1 MIANLNQPTRTTVTH
16 WRWARLWGI
25 ALLLA
30 LILRASHTTLAGGV
44 TPPLWDIA
52 LPAATCLDQSHPNC
66 HTSSPAIVDVNGDGR
81 LDIVVGT
88 NNGHVLA
95 VDPDGDVLWDRDIS
109 GAFGMSPG
117 THQVHASP
125 AVGDL
130 DGDGQMEVVVAAGA
144 LNSETCTQG
153 GVIVLNA
160 AGQTRP
166 GWPFLAADDVVDP
179 AGCTD
184 TIFSTPAMGDLDN
197 DGDLE
202 IVAGGFDKRLYA
214 WEHDGDLV
222 ANFPIDSHHLA
233 RLGWDILEGRLA
245 DTIWSSPALAD
256 LDGDGYLDIIIG
268 TDEGNFDDRWG
279 GDSGGWEC
287 PYELPPGWSPGYCG
301 GALYVVDLFGQSL
314 PGFPIY
320 IHEAIQ
326 SSPLVIDLDDDG
338 WLEIII
344 GTGTFYHQNSPD
356 HPTDEFRVY
365 AWTHTGDPVAGWEGG
380 RPTLAPVA
388 ASPAVGNL
396 VGDAGLEVVAADI
409 TGNFYAWHAN
419 GGGVVGFPMTPLTIF
434 GNRSNFN
441 VGKGL
446 VLADYDTIDSQME
459 ILGTIGWEVTVVDGD
474 GQQLTSPFY
483 PCVRCFYTVGTL
495 LNTPAVGDV
504 DGDGQL
510 ELVAHNSRLY
520 LWDLPESSDEAD
532 WPMFRRSANR
542 VGAEPMPLAIYLDL
556 EDLRLLPPVDGSGVR
571 TLDLELRVPGAVELA
586 WEITSP
592 APDVIQ
598 VTPAE
603 GTTNGSHANVTL
615 TVDYRDLADGWHDL
629 GVLTLDVVAEAL
641 DGEVVTLS
649 HSLPIS
655 VYAGPLQRHLLPLI
669 AR

>member
-1 MIANLNQPTRTTVTH
+1 MVCHITQLTPITKRGR
-16 WRWARLWGI
+16 RWARLGSLAI
-25 ALLLA
+25 LLL
-30 LILRASHTTLAGGV
+30 LILRASHTTLASGI
-44 TPPLWDIA
+44 TPPIWEIP
-52 LPAATCLDQSHPNC
+52 LPAATCPDQTHANC
-66 HTSSPAIVDVNGDGR
+66 HTSSPAIVDVNGDGQ

-95 VDPDGDVLWDRDIS
+95 VDQDGQVLWDRDIAA
-109 GAFGMSPG
+109 AFGMSSG
-117 THQVHASP
+117 AHQVHASP
-125 AVGDL
+125 TVGDL
-130 DGDGQMEVVVAAGA
+130 DGDDQMEVVVAAGA
-144 LNSETCTQG
+144 LNSDICTQG

-160 AGQTRP
+160 VGQTRP

-179 AGCTD
+179 TGCAD
-184 TIFSTPAMGDLDN
+184 TIFSTPAIGDLDQ

-214 WEHDGDLV
+214 WEHDGSLV
-222 ANFPIDSHHLA
+222 DNFPINSHHLA
-233 RLGWDILEGRLA
+233 RLGWEILEGRLA

-256 LDGDGYLDIIIG
+256 MDGDGYLDIIIG

-301 GALYVVDLFGQSL
+301 GALYVVDRFGQSL

-326 SSPLVIDLDDDG
+326 SSPLVVDLDDDG
-338 WLEIII
+338 WLDIVI

-365 AWTHTGDPVAGWEGG
+365 AWTHTGAPVAGWENG

-388 ASPAVGNL
+388 ASPAVGDIT
-396 VGDAGLEVVAADI
+396 GDASLEVVAADI

-419 GGGVVGFPMTPLTIF
+419 GASVAGFPMTPLTIF

-446 VLADYDTIDSQME
+446 VLADYDATDPQME
-459 ILGTIGWEVTVVDGD
+459 LLGTIGWEVTVVDGD
-474 GQQLTSPFY
+474 GEQLTSPFY

-520 LWDLPESSDEAD
+520 VWDLPEASAAAD

-542 VGAEPMPLAIYLDL
+542 MGAEPPPPAIYLDL
-556 EDLRLLPPVDGSGVR
+556 DNLQLLPPLDGSGVR
-571 TLDLELRVPGAVELA
+571 HLPLELRVPGVAELA

-592 APDVIQ
+592 APSVIQ
-598 VTPAE
+598 VTPAV
-603 GTTNGSHANVTL
+603 GATNGSYATVTL
-615 TVDYRDLADGWHDL
+615 TVDHRNLADGWHDL
-629 GVLTLDVVAEAL
+629 GDLSLEVAVETL
-641 DGEVVTLS
+641 DGETLS
-649 HSLPIS
+649 LFHTLPVS
-655 VYAGPLQRHLLPLI
+655 VYAGPLYPHFLPL
-669 AR
+669 ARR